1 MYRLIHLFNTSIGSK
16 LVVAVTGA
24 MLLGFLLGHAA
35 GNLLILKGAD
45 SLNAY
50 AHWLQ
55 GHPLLWGFRLGLL
68 ALFGL
73 HITATVRLARQNR
86 TARPIRYERIA
97 RLGARL
103 PGRLMLLSGG
113 LLLLFLVLHL
123 LHLTVGAVGPDF
135 SQMIDESGR
144 VDVYR
149 RVVVS
154 FSDPLISGLYLFA
167 MAMLAFHL
175 VHAVES
181 LFQTLGFNHESYQTL
196 IRFLAWALTAIVVA
210 GFSAVPL
217 LVLTGVIGPDQA
229 GGVAG

>member
-1 MYRLIHLFNTSIGSK
+1 MYRLIHLFHTSIGSK

-24 MLLGFLLGHAA
+24 LLLGFLLGHAA
-35 GNLLILKGAD
+35 GNLLILKGAE

-55 GHPLLWGFRLGLL
+55 GHPLLWGFRLAML

-73 HITATVRLARQNR
+73 HITATVRLAHQNLA
-86 TARPIRYERIA
+86 ARPIRYRRIA

-103 PGRLMLLSGG
+103 PGRFMLLSGA

-135 SQMIDESGR
+135 SRLVDEAGQA
-144 VDVYR
+144 DVYA

-154 FSDPLISGLYLFA
+154 FSDPLIAGLYLFA

-181 LFQTLGFNHESYQTL
+181 LFQTLGYNHESYQAM
-196 IRFLAWALTAIVVA
+196 IRFLAWALTAIIVA
-210 GFSAVPL
+210 GFAAVPL
-217 LVLTGVIGPDQA
+217 LVLTGVIGA
-229 GGVAG
+229 GVTG